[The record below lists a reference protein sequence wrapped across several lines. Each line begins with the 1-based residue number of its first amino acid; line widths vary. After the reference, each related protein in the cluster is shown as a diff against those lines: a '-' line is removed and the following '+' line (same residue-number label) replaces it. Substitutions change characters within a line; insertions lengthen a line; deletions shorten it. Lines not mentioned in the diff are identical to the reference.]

1 MTESFN
7 LLDQPWILTMLTD
20 GSTSELS
27 LREIFD
33 GSHSVASIRGDS
45 PLQDAAIYRL
55 LLAIYWCAHRE
66 DLDLDPGEE
75 LDMVD
80 WIPERLES
88 AAENQADDTVLD
100 YLDRHADRFDLLD
113 SEKPFMQ
120 VAGLHTSKNA
130 TADVRR
136 IVPEFEDDYF
146 TLRAGNGALSLAY
159 AEAARWLVYIQ
170 AYDYSGIK
178 SGAVG
183 DPRVKGGRGYPIGTG
198 WTGAIT
204 ATIIL
209 GSNLQETL
217 ALNTTDKALQAED
230 DHPVWE
236 REPDTSAQRIDP
248 ANKDGIYPKGP
259 AEILTWQSRRVRLF
273 PEDGVITQVLVSNGD
288 RIPKANANVKD
299 DPMTPYRFSKNKS
312 TRDLDVYYPKPLE
325 AQRTMWR
332 SLEPLIAL
340 KTDPIYDKKNR
351 APERPKTIDQ
361 LAYLEENGVELP
373 KTLNVSMA
381 SMQYGSNSSVV
392 DISISTRIELPLELL
407 PQSAVDQRQAVLN
420 LAAATSQAGT
430 MLGSFAGQLF
440 QAAGGEY
447 EFQPAATDNLLAELE
462 PKFSEWMKTLHDADL
477 EPRLKEW
484 ELTVN
489 NAVLRHADALLVGAG
504 PKALIGRIIENNGD
518 ERFVSAGTVMSWLR
532 KKLREILPRT
542 VPR

>member
-1 MTESFN
+1 MTESFS
-7 LLDQPWILTMLTD
+7 LLDRPWILTMLTD

-55 LLAIYWCAHRE
+55 LLAIYWCAHR
-66 DLDLDPGEE
+66 DNLDLDPGEE

-113 SEKPFMQ
+113 SKKPFMQ
-120 VAGLHTSKNA
+120 VADLHTSKNA

-217 ALNTTDKALQAED
+217 VLNTTDKALQAED

-484 ELTVN
+484 ELTVH
-489 NAVLRHADALLVGAG
+489 NAVLQHADVLLVGAG